1 MGWAMVA
8 KLKSGEATGLPQLAL
23 PALRGAS
30 AERLTGTVDCASSK
44 IRDLYRWWHRA
55 ADGQMPLWSQFD
67 VVEHRHTM
75 PNLYLVKRM
84 SPGRWAFSLKGE
96 AVQAILP
103 SGPLPETI
111 GDLDDIDEATNLTAY
126 YEDVARFRQCHLVRG
141 TVTTD
146 RNETIEIEA
155 IDCPFEGG
163 AAGGITILGVL
174 ECVAVH
180 PAMPPL

>member
-1 MGWAMVA
+1 MVA
-8 KLKSGEATGLPQLAL
+8 QLKSGTGSPQHAL

-30 AERLTGTVDCASSK
+30 AERLTGALGCAGTK
-44 IRDLYRWWHRA
+44 VRQLYDWWCRA
-55 ADGQMPLWSQFD
+55 ANGQMPLWSQFD
-67 VVEHRHTM
+67 VVEHRHMM

-96 AVQAILP
+96 AVQSILP

-111 GDLDDIDEATNLTAY
+111 GDLDDIEEATQLTAY
-126 YEDVARFRQCHLVRG
+126 YEDVARSRQCHLVRG
-141 TVTTD
+141 SVVTD
-146 RNETIEIEA
+146 RDDTIDIES

-180 PAMPPL
+180 PATPPL